1 MLTLT
6 AAAALA
12 AAAPVIDNHRF
23 DRAQIEEAQRVMLA
37 SYTSARESAS
47 EFYQWA
53 SHNVTLDRG
62 MVQQKTTELATQL
75 NGLRETFTRMNG
87 LLGPEQA
94 GLINGR
100 MTTIQDAF
108 GKANGAVE
116 RLRRESGNS
125 IPDRSEVRLLTSQVY
140 SALALAH
147 EAQRAAGKQLG
158 LIQEEKG
165 KARAR

>member
-6 AAAALA
+6 AAALA
-12 AAAPVIDNHRF
+12 AAAPMMDNHRF
-23 DRAQIEEAQRVMLA
+23 DRAQIQEAHRVVLA
-37 SYTSARESAS
+37 SYASARQSAS
-47 EFYQWA
+47 GFYQWA
-53 SHNVTLDRG
+53 SHNVTLDPAV
-62 MVQQKTTELATQL
+62 VQQKTTELATHL
-75 NGLRETFTRMNG
+75 NGLQVNFTRMTG

-94 GLINGR
+94 GLINGPA
-100 MTTIQDAF
+100 TTIQDAV

-147 EAQRAAGKQLG
+147 ETQRAAGKRLG
-158 LIQEEKG
+158 LTQEEPGKG
-165 KARAR
+165 RAR